1 MLDVN
6 IIIPPMVED
15 IVRLEPQFPEIVPD
29 FSQATVAPLAILT
42 PLDVG
47 SGAIVSGEERLAA
60 VSFQID
66 VYDTNLQRC
75 TGTALALS
83 ARLISRGFVR
93 NSGADIRENGL
104 HRRTLTF
111 SAAIDE
117 HTGQI
122 YRRNTWNT

>member
-111 SAAIDE
+111 SATIDE

>member
-15 IVRLEPQFPEIVPD
+15 IAALEPQFPEIVPD

>member
-1 MLDVN
+1 MLDIN

-66 VYDTNLQRC
+66 VYDTKLQRC

-93 NSGADIRENGL
+93 NSGADIKEDGL